1 MKNEDRRKRRGRSPV
16 PDPRTHCISVRLND
30 AELALLNCKRGDL
43 DKGEWLRCA
52 ALDKLPSIIPEP
64 NQEKWLELANA
75 ANNLNQVARKLNALV
90 SIDEVDQVELEFI
103 RNTLVEF
110 RAALLGV
117 RN

>member
-64 NQEKWLELANA
+64 NQEKWLELANSG
-75 ANNLNQVARKLNALV
+75 NNLNQVAKKLNQSGLLCEDDA
-90 SIDEVDQVELEFI
+90 VELESI
-103 RNTLVEF
+103 RNTLIEF
-110 RAALLGV
+110 RAALMGISH
-117 RN
+117 